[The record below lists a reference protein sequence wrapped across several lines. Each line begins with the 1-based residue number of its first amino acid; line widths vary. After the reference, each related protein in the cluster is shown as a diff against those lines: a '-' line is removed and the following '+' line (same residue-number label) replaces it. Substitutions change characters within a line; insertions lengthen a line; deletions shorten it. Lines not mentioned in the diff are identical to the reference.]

1 MHFLVYILGSLLYN
15 NLVRKPL
22 PIMTDNTQLIAD
34 IKDAERSFDDAATH
48 LCQLLFS
55 ISTSE
60 QLKDRSL
67 LYGDFLDSIHADIKK
82 AFPNHYFK
90 NF

>member
-1 MHFLVYILGSLLYN
+1 
-15 NLVRKPL
+15 
-22 PIMTDNTQLIAD
+22 MTDNTQLISD
-34 IKDAERSFDDAATH
+34 IKDAERAFDDAATR
-48 LCQLLFS
+48 LCQLLFPV
-55 ISTSE
+55 STSE

-82 AFPNHYFK
+82 AFPNNYFQ